1 MTSEAGVES
10 VNDDFGRAVL
20 RVMADGPPSSGDN
33 LLGMEMDFFIR
44 LGDLEEI
51 DSDSVEVKRTGSAEC
66 LIRACRAASGVS
78 LGAAADDVRR
88 EWLLNLR
95 YNHFEAHRVRTEPTS
110 AALEFVTQI
119 GPGSFYVTG
128 RVEIVPSAS

>member
-1 MTSEAGVES
+1 MEAVD
-10 VNDDFGRAVL
+10 DDFGRAVL
-20 RVMADGPPSSGDN
+20 RVMADGPASSGDN

-51 DSDSVEVKRTGSAEC
+51 DGDSVEVQRTDSPEC
-66 LIRACRAASGVS
+66 LIRASCRAAPGVS
-78 LGAAADDVRR
+78 LDAVADGVRR

-95 YNHFEAHRVRTEPTS
+95 YNHFEAHCVRTEPTS
-110 AALEFVTQI
+110 AVLEFVTQI
-119 GPGSFYVTG
+119 GTGSFYVTG